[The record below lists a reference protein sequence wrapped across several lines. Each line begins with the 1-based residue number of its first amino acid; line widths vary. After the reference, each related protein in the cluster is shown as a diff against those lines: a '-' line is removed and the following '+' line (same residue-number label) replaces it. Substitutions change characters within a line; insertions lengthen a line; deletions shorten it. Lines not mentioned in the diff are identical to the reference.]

1 MKKLDGF
8 EQREIA
14 ASFGYWKDPR
24 WEEVNELRKEGKHHE
39 ANKLVFQIRD
49 DYGVD

>member
-14 ASFGYWKDPR
+14 ASFGYWSDPR
-24 WEEVNELRKEGKHHE
+24 WKIVHKLRKLGSDTK
-39 ANKLVFQIRD
+39 ANSLVMKIRD